1 MSRTRQVS
9 GTGPSPLARAVL
21 PINVGRPAIPT
32 TAPRGPLADPL
43 FRLLLVGEAL
53 ASLSEQVF
61 IICLTLLVL
70 DLAGPGATLGLVLAV
85 AAVPRAVLLPIGGVL
100 ADRVAPAR
108 IVVAATWHPSQHGDH
123 HGRGWAEHDQHG
135 QPRQL
140 RPGRS
145 PAPRRLV
152 CGRGGVPGPASW
164 SPVRWPPR
172 PSRCWSTSPPG
183 SSPNPFSSGADVR
196 MYGDAPGIR
205 LG

>member
-70 DLAGPGATLGLVLAV
+70 DVAGPGAILGLVLAV
-85 AAVPRAVLLPIGGVL
+85 AAVPRAVLLPIGGGCWPT
-100 ADRVAPAR
+100 ASPRPGSWWPRPGCAPR
-108 IVVAATWHPSQHGDH
+108 HW
-123 HGRGWAEHDQHG
+123 RGW
-135 QPRQL
+135 P
-140 RPGRS
+140 
-145 PAPRRLV
+145 
-152 CGRGGVPGPASW
+152 CW
-164 SPVRWPPR
+164 SCSAHPR
-172 PSRCWSTSPPG
+172 PW
-183 SSPNPFSSGADVR
+183 
-196 MYGDAPGIR
+196 
-205 LG
+205 